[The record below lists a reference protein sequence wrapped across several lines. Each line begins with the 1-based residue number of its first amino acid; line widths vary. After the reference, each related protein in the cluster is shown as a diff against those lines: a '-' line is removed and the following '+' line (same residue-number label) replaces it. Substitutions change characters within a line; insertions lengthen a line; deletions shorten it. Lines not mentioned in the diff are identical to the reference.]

1 MTEQKKP
8 SATPAPEDDLLMSVS
23 ELKHYVEQ
31 VEMAKAKE
39 SLAAY
44 NKAHQAQQELLK
56 TLMSEEP
63 IPQEIIHSFLSR
75 LKTVAT
81 TGANE
86 ILIGRFPSELCTD
99 HGRAINQA
107 EEGWPDTLRGR
118 PRKAYEVWKEKLQPL
133 GYKLKVMIVDWPN
146 GLPGDI
152 GMYLTWK

>member
-1 MTEQKKP
+1 MTQERKIAA
-8 SATPAPEDDLLMSVS
+8 SPEPEHDLLMSVA
-23 ELKHYVEQ
+23 ELKAYVDE

-44 NKAHQAQQELLK
+44 SKAHQAQQELLK
-56 TLMSEEP
+56 RLQSDDP
-63 IPQEIIHSFLSR
+63 IPDDVIRSFLTR

-99 HGRAINQA
+99 HGRSINQA
-107 EEGWPDTLRGR
+107 EESWPDTLQGR
-118 PRKAYEVWKEKLQPL
+118 PRKAYEFWKEKLQPL
-133 GYKLKVMIVDWPN
+133 GYKLKVLIVDWPN
-146 GLPGDI
+146 GLPGDV